1 MHHNC
6 VSNLLCL
13 VVLPVVPRCCAV
25 QVGKGTINA
34 VTAAA
39 VVAAG
44 APQPQATPVRP
55 GVIAATK
62 MRVHSW
68 LRGACCMCRARDDT
82 NW

>member
-1 MHHNC
+1 VHHNC

-13 VVLPVVPRCCAV
+13 VVLLVVPRCAV

-34 VTAAA
+34 VTAAV

-44 APQPQATPVRP
+44 APQPQATAVRP